1 MYGQRADVEAGGLIS
16 YGPNASDP
24 PRQLGIYVGR
34 ILKSE
39 KPGDLPVVRSTKF
52 ELVINLRAAKLLGI
66 EVPPTVIAPRRR
78 VIE

>member
-52 ELVINLRAAKLLGI
+52 ELVINLRAATGAL
-66 EVPPTVIAPRRR
+66 IAAAHP
-78 VIE
+78 EHDGH